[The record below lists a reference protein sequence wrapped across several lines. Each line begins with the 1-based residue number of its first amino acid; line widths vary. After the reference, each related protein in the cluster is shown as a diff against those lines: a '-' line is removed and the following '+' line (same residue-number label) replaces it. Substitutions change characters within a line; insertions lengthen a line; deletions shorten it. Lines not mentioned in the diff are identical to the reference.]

1 MLSVKQEGLK
11 LVLKF
16 NADKNSN
23 LDPSFVNFVRNLL
36 ISEVKCHSLTKNL
49 TIHSNTSVFNNE
61 YIKNIIQLFPIQA
74 DALPKGTSE
83 DEMDNIFFYISDPDD
98 SKKPLYNSNDE
109 ELLLTAHMFT
119 LYDRTGNRLKNL
131 QAQDLIKYNFPFLK
145 LQKGQSFHFQGQI
158 GTGYGYMH
166 TTYKSCIPSYKF
178 ENQVSQN
185 PKTSKN
191 PKSPIT
197 QEPVETIK
205 DKRDIPRLTNSD
217 QPKTIV
223 LKIEENGHY
232 NQKQTFQLAL
242 TAFEEKLR
250 LIKNLIY
257 QKDATRLAIKYDPN
271 IDDLVTVELQDPS
284 DQTTRPKTSEPYSP
298 SQELP
303 PDRLASQSLGH
314 LLETHCKFHLQNLI
328 KNRPKNEI
336 EEIIQK
342 SLTSYKYP
350 HPLDKVLLI
359 QLKIPKEVYKN
370 KKLDLTPSLTLLDE
384 TIDNLINTVRKVRE
398 NVK

>member
-1 MLSVKQEGLK
+1 MLSTKQEGTK

-16 NADKNSN
+16 NADKNSK
-23 LDPSFVNFVRNLL
+23 LDPSFVNFIRNIL

-61 YIKNIIQLFPIQA
+61 YVKNIVQLFPIQT
-74 DALPKGTSE
+74 DLIPKGTSE
-83 DEMDNIFFYISDPDD
+83 DDIFFYISDPDD
-98 SKKPLYNSNDE
+98 IKKPLYNNNDE

-119 LYDRTGNRLKNL
+119 LYDRIGNKLKNVKVE
-131 QAQDLIKYNFPFLK
+131 DLIKYNFPFLK

-178 ENQVSQN
+178 ENIVSQN
-185 PKTSKN
+185 PKASKN
-191 PKSPIT
+191 QKNPIT

-205 DKRDIPRLTNSD
+205 DKRDIPTLANSN

-232 NQKQTFQLAL
+232 SQKRVFQLAL
-242 TAFEEKLR
+242 STFEEKLR
-250 LIKNLIY
+250 VIKNLIY
-257 QKDATRLAIKYDPN
+257 QKDASRLAVKYDPN
-271 IDDLVTVELQDPS
+271 IDNMVTVELQDPS
-284 DQTTRPKTSEPYSP
+284 DQTTRPKTSAPYSP

-314 LLETHCKFHLQNLI
+314 LLETHCKLHLQDLI

-336 EEIIQK
+336 QQIIQN

-359 QLKIPKEVYKN
+359 QLKVPKEVYQK
-370 KKLDLTPSLTLLDE
+370 KKLDLSPSLTLLDE
-384 TIDNLINTVRKVRE
+384 TIDNLLDTVGKVSQAF
-398 NVK
+398 K